1 MLLKPYWRKLGMGMR
16 IVRIGE
22 ILRRPR
28 HAALVAALAFSTFS
42 AGCTS
47 APSAT
52 AASTS
57 SPSVRD
63 RVAEFFSPRT
73 ALVGS
78 VMTDPVSPE
87 ETVCPVVDIRQGA
100 STLTIPPTGP
110 DGSAL
115 TLRYQGTIGQM
126 ARECQI
132 GGGIMRMKVGIQGRI
147 LLGPAGGPGKLD
159 VPLRYAVVHEGPEP
173 KTIVTKFY
181 KLPVTIPDA
190 QPTVPF
196 THIDEDISFPMP
208 PGLGIESYVVYVG
221 FDAAAE
227 KQQPSKKPA
236 PARSR

>member
-1 MLLKPYWRKLGMGMR
+1 MR
-16 IVRIGE
+16 IVLGE
-22 ILRRPR
+22 VLGCPR
-28 HAALVAALAFSTFS
+28 HVALVAALAFGALS

-47 APSAT
+47 APSAAPT
-52 AASTS
+52 ATG
-57 SPSVRD
+57 SPSVRE
-63 RVAEFFSPRT
+63 RITEFFSPKT
-73 ALVGS
+73 TSDS

-87 ETVCPVVDIRQGA
+87 EMHCPAVDVRQGA
-100 STLTIPPTGP
+100 STLTIPPPGP
-110 DGSAL
+110 DGGAL
-115 TLRYQGTIGQM
+115 TLRYQGTIGPM
-126 ARECQI
+126 ARECKL
-132 GGGIMRMKVGIQGRI
+132 GGGIMRMKVGVQGRI

-159 VPLRYAVVHEGPEP
+159 VPLRYAVVQEGPEP

-196 THIDEDISFPMP
+196 THIDQDISFPMP

-227 KQQPSKKPA
+227 KQQPQNKRA